1 MKTGPQPPPISH
13 AHHAPPP
20 HIRALHKAHQR
31 SPLTVPTVLD
41 FENLPLSSPSSF
53 PPVTNSTISASV
65 ASTAFSAFSD
75 GREDTVNVESDIPV
89 YNVSSVP
96 GLRLIPNL
104 LPPSV
109 QKTLLRKLLFRDLS
123 DPRHKTNL
131 HAHYNLP
138 PPPPDIGS
146 YFESPPGTTFQT
158 LNTDGRDL
166 PIDRMLDKKLR
177 WVTLGGQY
185 DWSLK
190 KYPVDSSSLPE
201 FPRDICELIS
211 SLFGITA
218 QAAIV
223 NIYSPGDTLAP
234 HRDVSEAS
242 SAPLVSVSLGCE
254 ALFIA
259 GVGEGEGVVI
269 RVRSGDAIVMSGEAR
284 WAWHSVPTIAG
295 GTCPDWL
302 QEWPEERRGW
312 MKGKRVNLNVRQMW
326 D

>member
-1 MKTGPQPPPISH
+1 MRMKTGPQPLPISH

-53 PPVTNSTISASV
+53 SPVANSTISASV

-96 GLRLIPNL
+96 GLRVIPNL

-146 YFESPPGTTFQT
+146 YFESPPGTTFQA

-185 DWSLK
+185 DWSKL
-190 KYPVDSSSLPE
+190 S
-201 FPRDICELIS
+201 RCDIEK
-211 SLFGITA
+211 
-218 QAAIV
+218 
-223 NIYSPGDTLAP
+223 
-234 HRDVSEAS
+234 
-242 SAPLVSVSLGCE
+242 PLVSHRGIHWRLIGIVSLGCE

-284 WAWHSVPTIAG
+284 WAWHSVPTIAS

>member
-1 MKTGPQPPPISH
+1 
-13 AHHAPPP
+13 
-20 HIRALHKAHQR
+20 
-31 SPLTVPTVLD
+31 
-41 FENLPLSSPSSF
+41 
-53 PPVTNSTISASV
+53 
-65 ASTAFSAFSD
+65 
-75 GREDTVNVESDIPV
+75 
-89 YNVSSVP
+89 
-96 GLRLIPNL
+96 
-104 LPPSV
+104 
-109 QKTLLRKLLFRDLS
+109 
-123 DPRHKTNL
+123 
-131 HAHYNLP
+131 
-138 PPPPDIGS
+138 
-146 YFESPPGTTFQT
+146 
-158 LNTDGRDL
+158 
-166 PIDRMLDKKLR
+166 MLDKKLR

-201 FPRDICELIS
+201 FPPDIRELVS

-234 HRDVSEAS
+234 HRDISESS

-254 ALFIA
+254 ALFVA
-259 GVGEGEGVVI
+259 GVGDEEGVVV

-295 GTCPDWL
+295 GTCPEWL

-326 D
+326 DEL

>member
-1 MKTGPQPPPISH
+1 MKAAPQPPPLSH
-13 AHHAPPP
+13 AHHAPPA
-20 HIRALHKAHQR
+20 HIRALHKAHQK
-31 SPLTVPTVLD
+31 SPLTAPTVLD
-41 FENLPLSSPSSF
+41 FDNLPPISSPSF
-53 PPVTNSTISASV
+53 PVITPSTISAPV
-65 ASTAFSAFSD
+65 ASAAFSAFSD
-75 GREDTVNVESDIPV
+75 EHEGVTSVESDIPIYKV
-89 YNVSSVP
+89 ASVP
-96 GLRLIPNL
+96 GLQVIPNL

-131 HAHYNLP
+131 HAHYHLP
-138 PPPPDIGS
+138 PPPPDVGS
-146 YFESPPGTTFQT
+146 YFESPPETTFRA
-158 LNTDGRDL
+158 LSADGRDL
-166 PIDRMLDKKLR
+166 PVDRMLDKKLR

-185 DWSLK
+185 DWTLK

-201 FPRDICELIS
+201 FPEDICDLVS
-211 SLFGITA
+211 SLFGITS

-242 SAPLVSVSLGCE
+242 CAPLVSVSLGCE

-259 GVGEGEGVVI
+259 GVGDQEGVVV
-269 RVRSGDAIVMSGEAR
+269 RVRSGDAVVMSGEAR

-295 GTCPDWL
+295 GTCPEWL

-312 MKGKRVNLNVRQMW
+312 MRGKRVNLNVRQMW

>member
-1 MKTGPQPPPISH
+1 MGMKTGPQPPPISH
-13 AHHAPPP
+13 AHHAPPA
-20 HIRALHKAHQR
+20 HIRALHKAHQK
-31 SPLTVPTVLD
+31 SPLTASTVLD
-41 FENLPLSSPSSF
+41 FENLPPGSSSSF
-53 PPVTNSTISASV
+53 SVVTDSTIGASV
-65 ASTAFSAFSD
+65 ASAAFSAFSD
-75 GREDTVNVESDIPV
+75 GHEDTVNVESDIPV
-89 YNVSSVP
+89 YKVASVP
-96 GLRLIPNL
+96 GLWVIPKL

-138 PPPPDIGS
+138 PPPPNIGS
-146 YFESPPGTTFQT
+146 YFESPPETAFRA

-166 PIDRMLDKKLR
+166 SIDRMLDKKLR

-190 KYPVDSSSLPE
+190 RYPSI
-201 FPRDICELIS
+201 FTRQGIRWRLI
-211 SLFGITA
+211 GI
-218 QAAIV
+218 
-223 NIYSPGDTLAP
+223 
-234 HRDVSEAS
+234 
-242 SAPLVSVSLGCE
+242 VSLGCE

-259 GVGEGEGVVI
+259 GVGEGEGVVV
-269 RVRSGDAIVMSGEAR
+269 RVRSGDVIVMSGEAR

-312 MKGKRVNLNVRQMW
+312 MRGKRVNLNVRQMW